1 MNEELSVTLVIA
13 VASAL
18 VGLLCLYLFAVA
30 LLRLR
35 RAKAGK
41 APVGD
46 TPADLRIFARNQA
59 LSAVVMFGLAAFIL
73 FYS

>member
-1 MNEELSVTLVIA
+1 MDLSVTLIIA
-13 VASAL
+13 IASAL

-30 LLRLR
+30 LVRLR
-35 RAKAGK
+35 KARKGK
-41 APVGD
+41 APLGD
-46 TPADLRIFARNQA
+46 TPADLRVFARNQA